1 MESSV
6 YPQKYCRSGISTL
19 YTYWTAMPVK
29 VDENYYFSAQYG
41 GATTVNQDRS
51 FGYNIRP
58 VADR

>member
-1 MESSV
+1 MPFLV
-6 YPQKYCRSGISTL
+6 YNGIA
-19 YTYWTAMPVK
+19 YWTDMPVK

-41 GATTVNQDRS
+41 GATIFNQSRG